1 MARSISGEF
10 CPRCLGAIA
19 FGASLEA
26 PPELPASLGTLKYF
40 GDYELLEEIARG
52 GMGVVYRARQVNLD
66 REVAVKLMLQGALAS
81 EADVER
87 FRVEATAAASLR
99 HPHIVAIH
107 EIGEH
112 EGQHYFSM
120 DLVTGRNLDELTR
133 SGPLAGRQAAEL
145 VAAVA
150 RAVDYAHRHGV
161 LHRDIKPS
169 NVIVDAEGQPHVTD
183 FGLARRIADPGG
195 LTLSGQILGTP
206 GFMAPEQIAG
216 DPQKIGVAAD
226 VYSLGAVLYQTLTGR
241 PPFMG
246 TNLIEVLRQVAESEP
261 AAPTLLNPA
270 VPRDLE
276 TIAQKCLSKEGS
288 RRYASAAE
296 VADDLERFLRH
307 EPIRAKPVG
316 AWGRL
321 VRWARRNPSRAT
333 LTGTVAALLILVAVG
348 ASVSAARLER
358 ARRAEMAQRL
368 EAETR
373 LRQGER
379 LIQFMLGDLAE
390 RLKPVGRLD
399 ILDSTIA
406 EVNKFYS
413 AVVPEKMT
421 ADGERNR
428 AKAMLEVANIR
439 YSQGRF
445 DEAYASYNRSI
456 AAYRELTA
464 RAPQNLRWQLELA
477 VVINDLSLAY
487 GQQGDFTKAVA
498 LLEEALKLFQGL
510 VEKEPRNANRLLNLA
525 STAQNLSLGY
535 LHLGNLV
542 RAGEL
547 LRIAED
553 AARKCV
559 AAEPANSKPKELLG
573 VLLGTV
579 GDYLRKTDKIGES
592 MRAYD
597 EKLRILNELVVQEP
611 KNRSYR
617 FDLALGLDQSAQ
629 INIDQ
634 GRYRAARETLQRGAG
649 MLDQIIA
656 EDPANR
662 EWQLVRTN
670 TLTNLGISFRG
681 EDNVGEALATF
692 QRIWDLSHEH
702 PELLT
707 AYPRWAA
714 DCRIAMENASALL
727 LERADQDRKA
737 DRAEVAVNEEKAAA
751 EWQDRANTLPPVTG
765 HLKVGQRG
773 SIQSQPF

>member
-1 MARSISGEF
+1 
-10 CPRCLGAIA
+10 
-19 FGASLEA
+19 
-26 PPELPASLGTLKYF
+26 
-40 GDYELLEEIARG
+40 
-52 GMGVVYRARQVNLD
+52 MGVVYRARQVNLD

-133 SGPLAGRQAAEL
+133 SGPLAARQAAEL

-183 FGLARRIADPGG
+183 FGLARRMVDPGG

-276 TIAQKCLSKEGS
+276 TIAQKCLSKDGS

-321 VRWARRNPSRAT
+321 VRWARRSPSVAA
-333 LTGTVAALLILVAVG
+333 LTGAVAALLILVAVG

-368 EAETR
+368 ESETR

-399 ILDSTIA
+399 LLDSTIA

-413 AVVPEKMT
+413 EVAPEKMT

-428 AKAMLEVANIR
+428 AHAMLEVAYIR
-439 YSQGRF
+439 FSQGRF

-464 RAPQNLRWQLELA
+464 RVPQNLKWQSELA
-477 VVINDLSLAY
+477 VAINDLGLAY
-487 GQQGDFTKAVA
+487 GRQGDFTKAVA
-498 LLEEALKLFQGL
+498 LLEEALKLIQEL
-510 VEKEPRNANRLLNLA
+510 VEKEPRNALRLMNLVI
-525 STAQNLSLGY
+525 TAQNLSLGY

-547 LRIAED
+547 LRIAEG

-559 AAEPANSKPKELLG
+559 AAEPANPKPKELLG
-573 VLLGTV
+573 VMLGTV
-579 GDYLRKTDKIGES
+579 GDYLKKTDKIGES

-597 EKLRILNELVVQEP
+597 EKLRILTELIAQEP
-611 KNRSYR
+611 KNQSYR
-617 FDLALGLDQSAQ
+617 YGLAMGLDQSAQ
-629 INIDQ
+629 SNIDQ
-634 GRYRAARETLQRGAG
+634 GRYREAREALQRAAG
-649 MLDQIIA
+649 ILDQMIA

-662 EWQLVRTN
+662 EWQLIRTN

-681 EDNVGEALATF
+681 EDNVGEVLATF
-692 QRIWDLSHEH
+692 QRVWDLSHEH
-702 PELLT
+702 PEVLT

-727 LERADQDRKA
+727 LEHADQDRKA
-737 DRAEVAVNEEKAAA
+737 GRAEIALNEEKAAA
-751 EWQDRANTLPPVTG
+751 EWQARANTLPPVTG
-765 HLKVGQRG
+765 QLKSGQRV